1 MADEFELMVERSKA
15 VMPQVVSFDARS
27 ADALRARSLD
37 TLQDLHTALAAHAAE
52 VDQFIDGDAPM
63 AAGDVALLHLK
74 TLVEDAIN
82 RIRPSQLF
90 PPLDAAAR
98 AGEFESYRSYF
109 LLCAEDAGTDD
120 APALTQEILDAV

>member
-1 MADEFELMVERSKA
+1 MADEFEQMIERSKA
-15 VMPQVVSFDARS
+15 VMPQLVSFDARS

-37 TLQDLHTALAAHAAE
+37 ALQDLHQTLAGHAAD
-52 VDQFIDGDAPM
+52 VDQFIDDDAPM

-82 RIRPSQLF
+82 RIRPSQLY
-90 PPLDAAAR
+90 PALDEAAR

-120 APALTQEILDAV
+120 APALTRELVDAV